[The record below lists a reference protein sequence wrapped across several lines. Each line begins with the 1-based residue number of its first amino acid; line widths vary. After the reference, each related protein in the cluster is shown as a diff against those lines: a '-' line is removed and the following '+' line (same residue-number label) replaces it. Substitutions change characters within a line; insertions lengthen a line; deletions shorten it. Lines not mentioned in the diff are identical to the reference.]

1 MIIYLIKSG
10 ICLAILLAIYH
21 LFLEKEKMHQFNRF
35 YLLGSILFS
44 FYAPSFII
52 YTEPIN
58 INESIQPLF
67 SELLE
72 VNTTNNNVIPAVFST
87 PENNINFNLLFVVVY
102 LLISSLLFFRFSKN
116 IIKITSKIRNNNKKS
131 YKNATIVLT
140 SEKIVLHTFLHYI
153 FINKK
158 EFKKNTIEDELFT
171 HELTHVSQKHTI
183 DILIIEFLQIICW
196 FNPLIIYLKK
206 AIKLNHEFLADDS
219 VIQSHKNTTE
229 YQHLLLNKVALKNNI
244 YLASNFN
251 YSLTKK
257 RLIMMTKQSS
267 QLKML
272 FKKIAIIPL
281 VFGLLFLFAN
291 RVEAQEKDDAIE
303 TNYKQTQN
311 VKKNLD
317 ILKTNL
323 PKEEDKKPPATNNFL
338 ASVERTENSIRL
350 KCYDCYRWADLK
362 LNLNT
367 EYIINDFGFSKGK
380 TIKSDK
386 YAFSIKATKNQVVFK
401 GLKNTAWKD
410 LKFTLNN
417 NSQQFFNQL
426 GMVSNQKNTQEKA
439 TPEMIKEYNSLAR
452 KMKTNK
458 SGHFKLKDIERLKII
473 YNLMTDKQKK
483 GAESFPNIPPPPTV
497 KSIKVKNIPPP
508 PPIPAEATKEQKK
521 VYKKATE
528 KYKKSQK
535 ELKNVPP
542 LPLKVKK
549 ENFKNIPPPPP
560 IPAKATKDQKKAY
573 KKATEKYKK
582 SQKELKNVPQPPPIP
597 TKATKEQKK
606 AYKKAT
612 EKYNKAKKQ
621 QKRASLKAKI
631 ERKSTQKKIK
641 NIPPSSPSISKKV

>member
-1 MIIYLIKSG
+1 MIIYLLKSS
-10 ICLAILLAIYH
+10 ICLGLLLAVYH

-35 YLLGSILFS
+35 YLLGSMLFS
-44 FYAPSFII
+44 FYAPQFII
-52 YTEPIN
+52 YTEPTI
-58 INESIQPLF
+58 INEAIQPLF
-67 SELLE
+67 STAEEFTLIQ
-72 VNTTNNNVIPAVFST
+72 NPNNSETIT
-87 PENNINFNLLFVVVY
+87 PTYNFDFNQIIISLY
-102 LLISSLLFFRFSKN
+102 ILISSILLFRFFKN
-116 IIKITSKIRNNNKKS
+116 LFKISNKIRKNKKS
-131 YKNATIVLT
+131 AFKNATVVLI
-140 SEKIVLHTFLHYI
+140 SEKIIPHTFLHYI

-171 HELTHVSQKHTI
+171 HELTHVSQKHTF
-183 DILIIEFLQIICW
+183 DILLVELLQIICW

-219 VIQSHKNTTE
+219 VIQSHQNTTE

-281 VFGLLFLFAN
+281 ALGLIFLFAN
-291 RVEAQEKDDAIE
+291 RVEAQEKDETIKAISQ
-303 TNYKQTQN
+303 QTQN
-311 VKKNLD
+311 AKKTLD
-317 ILKTNL
+317 NLKTDLGN
-323 PKEEDKKPPATNNFL
+323 EEDSEPSATNNFL

-362 LNLNT
+362 LKLNT
-367 EYIINDFGFSKGK
+367 EYIINDFGFSQGK
-380 TIKSDK
+380 TIDSDK
-386 YAFSIKATKNQVVFK
+386 YAFSIKATKNEVVFK

-417 NSQQFFNQL
+417 DSKQFFNQL

-439 TPEMIKEYNSLAR
+439 SPEMIKEYNTLS
-452 KMKTNK
+452 KKFN
-458 SGHFKLKDIERLKII
+458 SNPNGPFKLKEVKRHRFI
-473 YNLMTDKQKK
+473 YNLMTDMQKK

-508 PPIPAEATKEQKK
+508 PPIPANATKEKK
-521 VYKKATE
+521 KAYKKAIE

-535 ELKNVPP
+535 ELKSIPP
-542 LPLKVKK
+542 PPPPKVKK
-549 ENFKNIPPPPP
+549 DKLKNIPPPPP
-560 IPAKATKDQKKAY
+560 IPA
-573 KKATEKYKK
+573 
-582 SQKELKNVPQPPPIP
+582 
-597 TKATKEQKK
+597 KATKEQKK

-612 EKYNKAKKQ
+612 EKYKKA
-621 QKRASLKAKI
+621 QKEL
-631 ERKSTQKKIK
+631 K
-641 NIPPSSPSISKKV
+641 NIPPPPPPTKKAKGTFPDN